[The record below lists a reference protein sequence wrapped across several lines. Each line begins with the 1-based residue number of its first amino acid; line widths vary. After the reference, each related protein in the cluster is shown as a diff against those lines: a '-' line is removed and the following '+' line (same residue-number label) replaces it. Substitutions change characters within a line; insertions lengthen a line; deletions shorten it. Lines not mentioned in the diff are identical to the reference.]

1 LKPLRY
7 AKRTAN
13 FAEQCDS
20 SSIRMKTIP
29 GEFTRF
35 EHDGWQRVADKYDSV
50 WSRVTRQFIPYLID
64 AAGVLAGMPVLDVAC
79 GPGYVSAA
87 VKKLG
92 ANPTGVDFSKKMVEI
107 ATKMFPGITFREG
120 DAQELPVR
128 DASYDRVLMN
138 FGLLHLSQ
146 PEKACAEAF
155 RVLRSG
161 GKLGFTIWA
170 EPHENPGGKIVNDAI
185 EAHADLNVEMP
196 EGPSKFLYADKEECR
211 KILERDGFDG
221 ESVVFETDLVEWN
234 VPTPDY
240 LFEAER
246 DAGVRTAGLLARQ
259 SSDRLDAIR
268 RAIEDGVGR
277 YAKGDGFAI
286 PMAAHVIVA
295 SKRL

>member
-1 LKPLRY
+1 
-7 AKRTAN
+7 
-13 FAEQCDS
+13 
-20 SSIRMKTIP
+20 MKTIP
-29 GEFTRF
+29 SEFTRF

-50 WSRVTRQFIPYLID
+50 WSGVTRQFIPYLID

-92 ANPTGVDFSKKMVEI
+92 ANPTGIDFSKKMVEI

-146 PEKACAEAF
+146 PERACAEAF

-161 GKLGFTIWA
+161 GKFGFTIWA

-234 VPTPDY
+234 VPTPYY

-277 YAKGDGFAI
+277 YAKRDGFAI

-295 SKRL
+295 SKCM